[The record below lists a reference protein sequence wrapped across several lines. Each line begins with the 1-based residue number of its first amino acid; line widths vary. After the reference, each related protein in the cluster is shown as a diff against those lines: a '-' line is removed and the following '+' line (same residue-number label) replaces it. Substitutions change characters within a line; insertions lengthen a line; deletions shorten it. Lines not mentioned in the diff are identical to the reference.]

1 MARRDW
7 LKNSG
12 KELQKFE
19 RSLAT
24 GRSHIVPVW
33 NRGERMAV
41 RAHGWMSPEQF
52 KEQVSPV
59 HYSGWDV
66 MEHDPE
72 TQKGKEF
79 PEVVKHFTGNV
90 DYKIDDLINVVREE
104 GIKRPVIISQQ
115 KQYQPDWDYEKGQWR
130 KDSPDRHALLDGHHR
145 AYAAMKAGKPIP
157 VWIAAEEEIELR

>member
-1 MARRDW
+1 
-7 LKNSG
+7 
-12 KELQKFE
+12 
-19 RSLAT
+19 
-24 GRSHIVPVW
+24 
-33 NRGERMAV
+33 
-41 RAHGWMSPEQF
+41 
-52 KEQVSPV
+52 
-59 HYSGWDV
+59 

-79 PEVVKHFTGNV
+79 PEVVKHFTENV

-115 KQYQPDWDYEKGQWR
+115 KQYQPDWDYEKRQWR